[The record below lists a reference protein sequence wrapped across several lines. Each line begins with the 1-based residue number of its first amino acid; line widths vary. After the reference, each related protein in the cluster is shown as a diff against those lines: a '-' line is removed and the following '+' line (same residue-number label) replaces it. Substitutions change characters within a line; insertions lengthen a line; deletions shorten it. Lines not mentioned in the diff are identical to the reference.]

1 MHLNKN
7 NTSVTFH
14 DFVKLSLYDV
24 SGKYRAKPV
33 CAIVASN
40 LCCPVLLGLPFLL
53 HNNLTIDHS
62 NRTAID
68 ESQAF
73 DLLNPSV
80 HPPPRKLKKKLQQV
94 FSEVMATRKAVACDL
109 KLACDK

>member
-1 MHLNKN
+1 MHLNQKD
-7 NTSVTFH
+7 TSVTFH

-24 SGKYRAKPV
+24 SGEYCAKPV
-33 CAIVASN
+33 CAIVTSN
-40 LCCPVLLGLPFLL
+40 LCCPILLGLPFLL

-68 ESQAF
+68 ELQAF

-80 HPPPRKLKKKLQQV
+80 RPPPHKPKKKL
-94 FSEVMATRKAVACDL
+94 R
-109 KLACDK
+109 

>member
-24 SGKYRAKPV
+24 SGEYCAKPV
-33 CAIVASN
+33 RTIVASN
-40 LCCPVLLGLPFLL
+40 LCCPIVLRLPFLV
-53 HNNLTIDHS
+53 HNNLIIDHS
-62 NRTAID
+62 NRMAID
-68 ESQAF
+68 ESQSF

-80 HPPPRKLKKKLQQV
+80 RPPACNQRKSYDK
-94 FSEVMATRKAVACDL
+94 FSMK
-109 KLACDK
+109 